1 MNVAERP
8 HRSRTCST
16 AVQASVGCA
25 GGRTGPHKGHSVNQ
39 AREKAVKHSY
49 RHGFTRIQSSA
60 DDLEALALFG
70 LDDAA
75 AGAERADRRLD
86 ARRPFDAVQPLGIE
100 QPQHPHVAQI
110 LFEGLQ

>member
-39 AREKAVKHSY
+39 AREKAAKHSY

-60 DDLEALALFG
+60 DDLEALALVG

-100 QPQHPHVAQI
+100 QPQHPDVPQI